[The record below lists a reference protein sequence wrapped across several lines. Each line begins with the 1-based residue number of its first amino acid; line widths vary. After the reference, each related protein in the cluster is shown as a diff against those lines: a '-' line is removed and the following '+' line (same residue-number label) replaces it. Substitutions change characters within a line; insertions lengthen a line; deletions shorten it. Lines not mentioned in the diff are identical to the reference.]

1 MHQHGNSVTKRPF
14 WGGGGEAAIL
24 EEGHGNS
31 QDELRAVAPPEDG
44 LPGALHAL
52 QGLIG
57 QHYGVKLH
65 IHILGASHLL

>member
-1 MHQHGNSVTKRPF
+1 MAGIVR
-14 WGGGGEAAIL
+14 GAAAL

-31 QDELRAVAPPEDG
+31 QNELGAIASPEDG